1 MFHIFLNPFLWNVI
15 GRFEYRTK
23 KISKLFHGNKKLA
36 VYIIAIIIFSLGLS
50 RNYLY
55 KVVVDT
61 QPKMDQWPDQLC
73 TFLGYLFYSFGMLLV
88 VSSSIR
94 LGVVGTYMGDY
105 FGLLFE
111 EKITGFPY
119 NVTKSPMYDG
129 AVLNFLGHAFLYKS
143 AAGMFLTAFVWLIYQ
158 IGLHFED
165 PFTEKIYA
173 EAAKSAPVKPSKK
186 KMM

>member
-15 GRFEYRTK
+15 GQYEYNTR
-23 KISKLFHGNKKLA
+23 KISRMFKGKRRLA
-36 VYIIAIIIFSLGLS
+36 VYIIAIFIFSLGLS

-55 KVVVDT
+55 KVVVDN
-61 QPKMDQWPDQLC
+61 QPKMDSWNDTVC
-73 TFLGYLFYSFGMLLV
+73 SFLGYLFYSIGMLLV
-88 VSSSIR
+88 VSSSWR
-94 LGVVGTYMGDY
+94 LGVVGTYLGDY
-105 FGLLFE
+105 FGILFE

-119 NVTKSPMYDG
+119 NVTGSPMYDG

-143 AAGMFLTAFVWLIYQ
+143 MAGIFLTAFVWLIYK

-173 EAAKSAPVKPSKK
+173 EAANCKPSKK
-186 KMM
+186 KMN